1 MDLATRRMVIYGLFG
16 LLIAGSTIAAF
27 QVVPAPFLAKDG
39 TLSIYFSGIQS
50 DILSNQPIATQV
62 AFSSAT
68 PPVNPSSGKPAANIV
83 SLNVT
88 IDSASLHKSGDA
100 NDSWVPIPHWTTT
113 TIDLLKPTNVL
124 TLLAS
129 AELPAENITMV
140 RLHVS
145 NAVAAV
151 KDLSGLVSVKPV
163 GVPSEMLKIPLS
175 PDAKISGQMTTSIIV
190 DRPQIVVDGTDQIR
204 LTPVLH
210 VDSVNEPR

>member
-50 DILSNQPIATQV
+50 DILSNQPIATQA

-68 PPVNPSSGKPAANIV
+68 QPVISSSGTANIV

-88 IDSASLHKSGDA
+88 IDSASLHKSGDP

-124 TLLAS
+124 TLIAS
-129 AELPAENITMV
+129 ADVPAENITMV

-151 KDLSGLVSVKPV
+151 KDLTGLVSVKTV
-163 GVPSEMLKIPLS
+163 VVASEMLKIPLS
-175 PDAKISGQMTTSIIV
+175 PAARVSGQMTTSIIV
-190 DRPQIVVDGTDQIR
+190 DRPHIVVDGTDQIR

-210 VDSVNEPR
+210 VDSVNGPG

>member
-1 MDLATRRMVIYGLFG
+1 MVIYGLFG

-27 QVVPAPFLAKDG
+27 HVVPAPFLAKDG

-68 PPVNPSSGKPAANIV
+68 PRVIQSSGKPAANIV

-88 IDSASLHKSGDA
+88 IDSASLHRSGDP

-113 TIDLLKPTNVL
+113 TIDLRKPTNIL
-124 TLLAS
+124 TLIAS
-129 AELPAENITMV
+129 AKIPAENITMI

-145 NAVAAV
+145 TAVAAV
-151 KDLSGLVSVKPV
+151 KDSSGVVSIKTVV
-163 GVPSEMLKIPLS
+163 VPSKMLKIPLS
-175 PDAKISGQMTTSIIV
+175 PDARISGQMTTSIIA
-190 DRPQIVVDGTDQIR
+190 DRPHIVVEGTGQIL

-210 VDSVNEPR
+210 VDSVNGPK

>member
-1 MDLATRRMVIYGLFG
+1 MDLATRKMVYYGLIG
-16 LLIAGSTIAAF
+16 LLMAGSTIAAF
-27 QVVPAPFLAKDG
+27 QVVPNPFLAKDG

-50 DILSNQPIATQV
+50 DILSNQSVSQV
-62 AFSSAT
+62 AFLSQA
-68 PPVNPSSGKPAANIV
+68 PPIIPSSEKPAANII
-83 SLNVT
+83 SLSVT

-124 TLLAS
+124 TLIAS
-129 AELPAENITMV
+129 ADVPAENITMV

-151 KDLSGLVSVKPV
+151 KDLTGLVSVKTV
-163 GVPSEMLKIPLS
+163 VVASEMLKIPLS
-175 PDAKISGQMTTSIIV
+175 PDARVSGQMTTSIIV
-190 DRPQIVVDGTDQIR
+190 DRPHIVVDGTDQIR

-210 VDSVNEPR
+210 VDSVNGPG

>member
-16 LLIAGSTIAAF
+16 LLMAGSTIAAF

-50 DILSNQPIATQV
+50 DILSNQSVSQV
-62 AFSSAT
+62 AFL
-68 PPVNPSSGKPAANIV
+68 PVIPSSGKPAVNIV
-83 SLNVT
+83 SLSVT
-88 IDSASLHKSGDA
+88 IDSASLHKSGDP

-113 TIDLLKPTNVL
+113 TIDLVKPTNVL
-124 TLLAS
+124 ALIGS
-129 AELPAENITMV
+129 AAVPAENITMV

-151 KDLSGLVSVKPV
+151 KDSSGLVSVKTV

-175 PDAKISGQMTTSIIV
+175 PDARISGQMTTSIIV
-190 DRPQIVVDGTDQIR
+190 DRPHIVVDGTNQIR

-210 VDSVNEPR
+210 VDSVNEP